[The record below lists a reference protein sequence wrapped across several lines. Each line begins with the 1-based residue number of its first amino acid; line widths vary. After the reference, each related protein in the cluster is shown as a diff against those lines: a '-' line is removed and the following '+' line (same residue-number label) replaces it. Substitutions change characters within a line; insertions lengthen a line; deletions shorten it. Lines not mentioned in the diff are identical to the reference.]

1 MGAAVTCLPSRMK
14 MLAEGLTLAKPSGL
28 VPAAAP
34 PAVGLTKKNL
44 LMR

>member
-1 MGAAVTCLPSRMK
+1 MK
-14 MLAEGLTLAKPSGL
+14 ILADGLTLAKPSGL
-28 VPAAAP
+28 LAAAPP

>member
-1 MGAAVTCLPSRMK
+1 MPSRMK
-14 MLAEGLTLAKPSGL
+14 MLAEGLTLAKPSGF